1 MDDES
6 TQALTQQVV
15 DPRRLGK
22 SNSGLREEDISD
34 VICILSPCSPAAFQ
48 IIRRTAQERPQHVLQ
63 NTGLIHQPDN
73 DGNDIDI
80 EEEETFIVNSADP
93 SQAQELAFRFS
104 SQTVDPVM
112 GFCFGRNPLYNDVV
126 VDVDTAKR
134 VSNRHF
140 RVYINNYGTLM
151 IQDTSRNGTMV
162 DGHLLRGKMGGHSM
176 RTLTPGCI
184 VQVISPRPEEDIRFV
199 VRIPARDG
207 YETKYSRNFQA
218 YRLRVA
224 QTERRQL
231 AGEGGQNF
239 PTDGHTPNAIPVIN
253 DTRPPMSNANF
264 GMHWNGGD
272 QYNVIGTLGRGAF
285 ATVYHISTTYDGQPL
300 AAKELEKKRF
310 IKNGRLDLRLD
321 NEMRI
326 MKGLS
331 HPNIVQYIDYVDQG
345 QYIYIIMEYV
355 PCGDLQCLLSEK
367 GVLTENMARDMALQI
382 LDALMYLHKRK
393 ITHRDIKPDNILI
406 ASTDPFVVKL
416 TDFGLSKVVNDNDT
430 FLKTFCGTL
439 LYCAP
444 EVFPHYGT
452 HMSNKKGKRRRTGQ
466 AAHPVFHSY
475 SQSVDIWSFAAVL
488 WFSLCNKPPF
498 EGVVDQTGKGMFNK
512 IMETPLDVNPL
523 KERGISDQAID
534 FLSKMLNTDPAS
546 RPSELECLQHPWLA
560 SEKAKLLSTSSALGA
575 IAEEIEDCDEEPSD
589 ALSQLS
595 INDNT
600 PSGEASE
607 IDADEVQLDSE
618 DFDFLDPRQ
627 SKRIKADSF
636 AANPE
641 VRLEQS
647 QENIV
652 YPDLRNETSD
662 LVAASQKLQR
672 NQNRLFG
679 EIGHSALRSSS
690 PMVGEEETSVADPS
704 IVDGSLSL
712 RGSLTGKSVY

>member
-1 MDDES
+1 MDEES

-48 IIRRTAQERPQHVLQ
+48 IVRRTAQERPQHVLQ
-63 NTGLIHQPDN
+63 NAALNHHHDDERT
-73 DGNDIDI
+73 DIDI
-80 EEEETFIVNSADP
+80 EEEETFIVNSTDP

-104 SQTVDPVM
+104 SYTVDPVM
-112 GFCFGRNPLYNDVV
+112 GFCFGRNPLYNDIV

-140 RVYINNYGTLM
+140 RVYINRYGTLM
-151 IQDTSRNGTMV
+151 IEDTSRNGTMV
-162 DGHLLRGKMGGHSM
+162 DGHLLRGKMGGHPM

-207 YETKYSRNFQA
+207 YETEYSRNFQA

-231 AGEGGQNF
+231 AGEGGQGF
-239 PTDGHTPNAIPVIN
+239 PADGHNPNAIPALN

-272 QYNVIGTLGRGAF
+272 QYNVIGLLGRGAF

-310 IKNGRLDLRLD
+310 VKNGRLDLRLD

-331 HPNIVQYIDYVDQG
+331 HPNIVQYIDYIDQG

-355 PCGDLQCLLSEK
+355 PCGDLQGLLSER
-367 GVLTENMARDMALQI
+367 GVLTEHMARDMALQI
-382 LDALMYLHKRK
+382 LDALVYLHRRK

-406 ASTDPFVVKL
+406 ASTDPFTVKL
-416 TDFGLSKVVNDNDT
+416 TDFGLSKVVNNNDT

-444 EVFPHYGT
+444 EVFPHYGS

-466 AAHPVFHSY
+466 AVQPLFHSY
-475 SQSVDIWSFAAVL
+475 SQSVDIWSFAAVI

-498 EGVVDQTGKGMFNK
+498 EGVLDQTGKAMFNK
-512 IMETPLDVNPL
+512 IMETPLDVSPL

-546 RPSELECLQHPWLA
+546 RPNEFECLQHPWLA
-560 SEKAKLLSTSSALGA
+560 GDKAKLLSTASALGA
-575 IAEEIEDCDEEPSD
+575 IAEDPEECDEEPSD

-595 INDNT
+595 INDDAQ
-600 PSGEASE
+600 SGEADGFDE
-607 IDADEVQLDSE
+607 DEVQLDSE
-618 DFDFLDPRQ
+618 DFEFLDPRQ

-636 AANPE
+636 TVNPE
-641 VRLEQS
+641 VHLEQS
-647 QENIV
+647 EENIL
-652 YPDLRNETSD
+652 YPDLRNETHNHAFPSHKKQ
-662 LVAASQKLQR
+662 L

-679 EIGHSALRSSS
+679 EIGHSVLRSSS
-690 PMVGEEETSVADPS
+690 PVVGEDGNSTANQLKT
-704 IVDGSLSL
+704 DGSLNFN
-712 RGSLTGKSVY
+712 GKPIPPYIN